1 MKNSKKA
8 LKKNRPNNLN
18 KSDDPL
24 FGDITALLETG
35 DWKQVRFELKP
46 KNKTVTIRMSE
57 ELLNAVKEKA
67 EEAGIDY
74 QKVIREA
81 IERYLSKAA

>member
-8 LKKNRPNNLN
+8 LRNKMAKN
-18 KSDDPL
+18 DDPL
-24 FGDITALLETG
+24 AGDLSPLLEKG

-57 ELLNAVKEKA
+57 DLLNAVKKKA
-67 EEAGIDY
+67 EETGIDY

-81 IERYLSKAA
+81 IERYLEAA

>member
-1 MKNSKKA
+1 MLMKNSKKI
-8 LKKNRPNNLN
+8 LKNKTTKNN
-18 KSDDPL
+18 DPL
-24 FGDITALLETG
+24 FGDLSHLLKKE

-57 ELLNAVKEKA
+57 DLLSAVKEKA
-67 EEAGIDY
+67 EETGIDY

-81 IERYLSKAA
+81 IERFLKEAA

>member
-1 MKNSKKA
+1 MKKIKKI
-8 LKKNRPNNLN
+8 LKN
-18 KSDDPL
+18 KAIQKDDPL
-24 FGDITALLETG
+24 SGDLSSLLEKG

-57 ELLNAVKEKA
+57 DLLNAVKEKA
-67 EEAGIDY
+67 EETGIDY

-81 IERYLSKAA
+81 IERYLDEAA